1 MKLKKYKTL
10 FLDYLKQEIKVK
22 EPINLYKPI
31 DYILQIGGKRL
42 RPILCLKTCETFSG
56 DYNKALPAAL
66 SIEVFHNFT
75 LLHDDVMDHAE
86 LRRGNQTVHKKWNL
100 NTAILSGDAMLIMAY
115 QFLEKYNGDRYKEIM
130 KVFNTTALQ
139 VCEGQQY
146 DVDFETKSDVK
157 ISDYIKMITYKT
169 AVLLASSLQIGA
181 LIGNATKQDANNM
194 YLFGL
199 NLGIAFQLQDD
210 YLDTF
215 GDVNTFGKR
224 IGGDIIE
231 NKKTF
236 LYLKLKEV
244 ISKEDAII
252 LDKLSNNKKDSQ
264 EKIDAITALYVKYN
278 IPQFILAEID
288 KYTEIANLSLNK
300 VAISSK
306 LKENWIKFGN
316 KLMQRTV

>member
-1 MKLKKYKTL
+1 MELAKYKNVFLNFLKK
-10 FLDYLKQEIKVK
+10 EIQVK

-42 RPILCLKTCETFSG
+42 RPVLCLKACETFSN
-56 DYNKALPAAL
+56 DYKEALSAAL

-75 LLHDDVMDHAE
+75 LLHDDVMDHAD

-115 QFLEKYNGDRYKEIM
+115 QFLEKYEGKQYKEIM
-130 KVFNTTALQ
+130 QIFNKTALQ

-146 DVDFETKSDVK
+146 DVDFETRNDVT
-157 ISDYIKMITYKT
+157 ITDYIKMITYKT

-181 LIGNATKQDANNM
+181 LIGKASKKDADNM

-215 GDVNTFGKR
+215 GDVHTFGKR

-236 LYLKLKEV
+236 LYLKLQE
-244 ISKEDAII
+244 IITNEDKIL
-252 LDKLSNNKKDSQ
+252 LDKLFSNIINEQ
-264 EKIDAITALYVKYN
+264 EKIDAVTALYVKYN
-278 IPQFILAEID
+278 IPELVLAEIK
-288 KYTEIANLSLNK
+288 KYTEIAYLTLNNLSVSNT
-300 VAISSK
+300 
-306 LKENWIKFGN
+306 LKQEWIQFGEE
-316 KLMQRTV
+316 LMQRKV

>member
-1 MKLKKYKTL
+1 LELAKYKNVFLNFLKK
-10 FLDYLKQEIKVK
+10 EIQVK

-42 RPILCLKTCETFSG
+42 RPVLCLKACETFSN
-56 DYNKALPAAL
+56 DYKEALSAAL

-75 LLHDDVMDHAE
+75 LLHDDVMDHAD

-115 QFLEKYNGDRYKEIM
+115 QFLEKYEGKQYKEIM
-130 KVFNTTALQ
+130 QIFNKTALQ

-146 DVDFETKSDVK
+146 DVDFETRNDVT
-157 ISDYIKMITYKT
+157 ITDYIKMITYKT

-181 LIGNATKQDANNM
+181 LIGKASKKDADNM

-215 GDVNTFGKR
+215 GDVHTFGKR

-236 LYLKLKEV
+236 LYLKLQE
-244 ISKEDAII
+244 IITNEDKIL
-252 LDKLSNNKKDSQ
+252 LDKLFSNIINEQ
-264 EKIDAITALYVKYN
+264 EKIDAVTALYVKYN
-278 IPQFILAEID
+278 IPELVLAEIK
-288 KYTEIANLSLNK
+288 KYTEIAYLTLNNLSVSNT
-300 VAISSK
+300 
-306 LKENWIKFGN
+306 LKQEWIQFGEE
-316 KLMQRTV
+316 LMQRKV

>member
-1 MKLKKYKTL
+1 LELAKYKNVFLNFLKK
-10 FLDYLKQEIKVK
+10 EIQVK

-42 RPILCLKTCETFSG
+42 RPVLCLKACETFSN
-56 DYNKALPAAL
+56 DYKEALSAAL

-75 LLHDDVMDHAE
+75 LLHDDVMDHAD

-115 QFLEKYNGDRYKEIM
+115 QFLEKYEGKQYKEIM
-130 KVFNTTALQ
+130 QIFNKTALQ

-146 DVDFETKSDVK
+146 DVDFETRNDVT

-181 LIGNATKQDANNM
+181 LIGNASKKDADNM

-215 GDVNTFGKR
+215 GDVHTFGKR

-236 LYLKLKEV
+236 LYLKLQE
-244 ISKEDAII
+244 IITNEDKIL
-252 LDKLSNNKKDSQ
+252 LDKLFSNNINEQ
-264 EKIDAITALYVKYN
+264 EKIDAVTAFYVKYN
-278 IPQFILAEID
+278 IPELVLAEIK
-288 KYTEIANLSLNK
+288 KYTEIAYLTLNNLSVSNT
-300 VAISSK
+300 
-306 LKENWIKFGN
+306 LKQEWIQFGEE
-316 KLMQRTV
+316 LMQRKV

>member
-42 RPILCLKTCETFSG
+42 RPILCLKACETFSG

-146 DVDFETKSDVK
+146 DVDFETKSDVE

-278 IPQFILAEID
+278 IPQFTLAEID